1 MIKGWAL
8 LANKLREFGGVKGM
22 VDKEKAKGG
31 IKELVAL
38 EVNKSSG
45 GWGVGGWGVWGA
57 RKRSTM
63 QGRSFAKVTKA
74 KKCQNPR
81 MIWIDV
87 GESLPREAMGT
98 LKFCVVGS

>member
-38 EVNKSSG
+38 EVNKS
-45 GWGVGGWGVWGA
+45 GWGGGGGGGGGGGRGVP
-57 RKRSTM
+57 
-63 QGRSFAKVTKA
+63 
-74 KKCQNPR
+74 C
-81 MIWIDV
+81 
-87 GESLPREAMGT
+87 REDLL
-98 LKFCVVGS
+98 LK